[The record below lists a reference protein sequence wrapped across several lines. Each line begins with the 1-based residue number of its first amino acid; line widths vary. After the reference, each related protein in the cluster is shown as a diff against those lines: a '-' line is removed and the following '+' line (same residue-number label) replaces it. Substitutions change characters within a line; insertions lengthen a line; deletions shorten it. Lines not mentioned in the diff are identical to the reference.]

1 MANNDSNLNFL
12 QKEIDYLKTE
22 VSSLKESQFKQ
33 CLVQK
38 DDKAQLKELIISA
51 VSEAVEKSQTKI
63 NVEIEKLKEER
74 SSLEKRV
81 ENLEQKDGKMAMKVL
96 VLIVTTIIT
105 TTVGWVVLGYLNNQN
120 AIAASNSVIA
130 SEVENNGKTSQEVDN
145 KN

>member
-1 MANNDSNLNFL
+1 MANNDSTITFL

-22 VSSLKESQFKQ
+22 VSSLKKDQFKQ
-33 CLVQK
+33 CLVQTE
-38 DDKAQLKELIISA
+38 DKAQLKELIISA

-63 NVEIEKLKEER
+63 NVEIEKIKEER

>member
-1 MANNDSNLNFL
+1 MANNNSNLNFL
-12 QKEIDYLKTE
+12 QKEIDFLKSE

-33 CLVQK
+33 CLVQTE
-38 DDKAQLKELIISA
+38 DKAQLKELIVSA

-63 NVEIEKLKEER
+63 NVEIEKIKEER
-74 SSLEKRV
+74 TSLEKRI

-130 SEVENNGKTSQEVDN
+130 SEVENSGKTSQKVDN

>member
-1 MANNDSNLNFL
+1 MANNDSNLDFL
-12 QKEIDYLKTE
+12 QKEIDFLKNE

-63 NVEIEKLKEER
+63 NVEIEKINEER

-81 ENLEQKDGKMAMKVL
+81 SNLEQKDGKMAMKVL
-96 VLIVTTIIT
+96 VLIITTIIT

-130 SEVENNGKTSQEVDN
+130 SEVEKNGKTSQEVDN

>member
-1 MANNDSNLNFL
+1 MANNDSTITFL

-22 VSSLKESQFKQ
+22 VSSLKKDQFKQ
-33 CLVQK
+33 CLVQTE
-38 DDKAQLKELIISA
+38 DKAQLKELIISA

-81 ENLEQKDGKMAMKVL
+81 ENLEQKDGKMAIKVL

>member
-12 QKEIDYLKTE
+12 QKEIDFLKNE

-81 ENLEQKDGKMAMKVL
+81 ESLEQKDGKMAIKVL

>member
-1 MANNDSNLNFL
+1 MANNDSTLTFM

-22 VSSLKESQFKQ
+22 VSSLKKDQFKQ
-33 CLVQK
+33 CLVQTE
-38 DDKAQLKELIISA
+38 DKAQLKELIINA

-63 NVEIEKLKEER
+63 NVEIEKIKEER

-81 ENLEQKDGKMAMKVL
+81 ETLEQKDGKMAMKVL

-130 SEVENNGKTSQEVDN
+130 SEVDKNGKTSQEVDN

>member
-1 MANNDSNLNFL
+1 M

-22 VSSLKESQFKQ
+22 VSSLKKDQFKQ
-33 CLVQK
+33 CLVQTE
-38 DDKAQLKELIISA
+38 DKAQLKELIISA

-81 ENLEQKDGKMAMKVL
+81 ENLEQKDGKMAIKVL